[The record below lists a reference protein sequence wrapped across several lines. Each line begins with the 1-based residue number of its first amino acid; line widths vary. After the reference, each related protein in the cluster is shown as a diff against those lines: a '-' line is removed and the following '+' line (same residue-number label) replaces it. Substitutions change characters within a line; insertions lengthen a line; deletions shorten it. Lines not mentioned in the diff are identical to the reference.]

1 MVPMQFQEGLIMQTI
16 SIRSLAIV
24 GAIFAGT
31 AGIATAAQANISH
44 ADLMQ
49 VRALEPA
56 APQTFVRYNDLD
68 LRSEAGQKALARRI
82 DQASRAVCEPQERVD
97 RLAIIA
103 CRKQATQRAYA
114 DLQSRGVLKL

>member
-1 MVPMQFQEGLIMQTI
+1 MQTI

-31 AGIATAAQANISH
+31 AGIATAAQANISR

-49 VRALEPA
+49 VRALEADVP
-56 APQTFVRYNDLD
+56 PRTVVRYNDLD
-68 LRSEAGQKALARRI
+68 LRSDAGQKALVRRI
-82 DQASRAVCEPQERVD
+82 RQASRVVCQPQENVD
-97 RLAIIA
+97 RLAILA
-103 CRKQATQRAYA
+103 CRNQATKRAYA